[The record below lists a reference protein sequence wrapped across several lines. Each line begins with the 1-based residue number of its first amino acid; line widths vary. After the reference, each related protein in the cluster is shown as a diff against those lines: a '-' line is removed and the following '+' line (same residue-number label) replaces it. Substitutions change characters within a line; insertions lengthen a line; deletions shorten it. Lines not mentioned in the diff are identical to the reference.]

1 MEVKYPYPRPEGSIC
16 VLRWLL
22 CSEVMEDAR
31 DVLVLRLVIGKDGK
45 FFKWLT
51 QKSNGYVV
59 YIWHNRDNGEL
70 EFWTGTGKDVRDRN
84 VQRAVSLARKNV
96 VTRFIQVITR
106 LLKDGNDVSHAMRS
120 WVALMV
126 VAEKF
131 KDVPEWVNQVP
142 LLPVVSPPPLDLT
155 QTVGETSPIPITLG
169 EGGGWTFAEEEEE
182 EKIHHSNSKKR
193 KIERI
198 EV

>member
-1 MEVKYPYPRPEGSIC
+1 
-16 VLRWLL
+16 
-22 CSEVMEDAR
+22 MEDAR

-51 QKSNGYVV
+51 QKSNGYIV

-70 EFWTGTGKDVRDRN
+70 EFWTGIGKDVRDRN

-106 LLKDGNDVSHAMRS
+106 LIKEGKGNDVSHAMRS

-131 KDVPEWVNQVP
+131 KDVPEWVNEVP
-142 LLPVVSPPPLDLT
+142 LLPVVSPLPPPLDLT
-155 QTVGETSPIPITLG
+155 ETVDDEALG
-169 EGGGWTFAEEEEE
+169 DEEEE
-182 EKIHHSNSKKR
+182 EKIHHSNSNSKKR